1 MTKKTK
7 VTKQTKKITRNT
19 QKAPK
24 KTQKN
29 PTKNQSLQE
38 KKHNKDSYLNGVCE
52 KEFLEALENITK
64 RLAIKFKFGYHEIDD
79 MKQQAAIFAI
89 EGLQNYDKGRP
100 LENFL
105 WTHVRN
111 RLFNYKRNN
120 YQRPDK
126 PCQSCEFF
134 DKHYA
139 KSDNQCTQHKDKLNC
154 ELYASWFN
162 RNDAKKNIMQPQ
174 YISENQ
180 NITSSLTKD
189 SFLQNLENK
198 EIIGFLDDNV
208 ESQFREAYLKLKHG
222 AKVPKSEVVKL
233 QKYIES
239 LIENFKCLNQKS
251 LKKEAN

>member
-7 VTKQTKKITRNT
+7 TTQTKKTRT
-19 QKAPK
+19 IKQTPK
-24 KTQKN
+24 KTHKN
-29 PTKNQSLQE
+29 PTKNRSQT
-38 KKHNKDSYLNGVCE
+38 KGRTNNKDSYLNGVCE
-52 KEFLEALENITK
+52 KEFLEALENITR

-89 EGLQNYDKGRP
+89 EGLKNYDKSRP

-126 PCQSCEFF
+126 PCQGCPFF
-134 DKHYA
+134 DKHYK
-139 KSDNQCTQHKDKLNC
+139 KSDNQCTEYKDKLGC
-154 ELYASWFN
+154 EMYAAWFN

-180 NITSSLTKD
+180 NITHSLAKD
-189 SFLQNLENK
+189 CFFENIQNK
-198 EIIGFLDDNV
+198 EIITFLDENV
-208 ESQFREAYLKLKHG
+208 ESQYRECYLKVKHG
-222 AKVPKSEVVKL
+222 SKVPKSELNKL
-233 QKYIES
+233 QKYIET
-239 LIENFKCLNQKS
+239 LLENFQWLNRKS
-251 LKKEAN
+251 PKKEAN